1 LPRPLDCG
9 VIVGGCSRLQEASVD
24 NRAEISGETGSA
36 EIDRPV
42 PMAPSN
48 RVWGSDAIA
57 AAIRELD
64 IPYVALNPGSSY
76 RGLHD
81 SLVNY
86 LGNRHPRMLLCLH
99 EESAVALAHGW
110 AKVTG
115 KPMLAIVHANVG
127 LMHATMA
134 IFNAWCDRAPLIVL
148 GATGAL
154 DAVRRRPWIEWIHTA
169 RDQGALI
176 RNFSKWDDQPSSIG
190 AAQEA
195 ILRANLIAQTAP
207 KGPVY
212 LNFELA
218 LQEDAIDAA
227 PVRPD
232 LARFAPPPAVEPG
245 GALVRQA
252 AEMLARAERPVL
264 LAGRA
269 SRDPE
274 AWARRVALAEAVGA
288 RVMTDR
294 KSGAVFPTDHPLHA
308 AGPGSPEGGELLAA
322 ADVILS
328 LDWIDLA
335 GSLKTACRGGTPAGK
350 VIQVSVDQYVHNGW
364 SMDYQGLPPAD
375 LYLLA
380 EPDAALPALLAAVK
394 ELRPNSPALPAP
406 PARRRPPPLSALDT
420 AAIIEVPMLAA
431 ALKEVLGDAPTT
443 MIRLPLSWGDHMWEF
458 RHPLDFLG
466 TDGGGG
472 IGSGPGMAVGA
483 ALALRDAG
491 SGRLPVAIL
500 GDGDFL
506 MGVTA
511 LWTAVHNAVPLL
523 VVIANNRS
531 FFNDELHQER
541 VARDRGRPVENR
553 WIGQSIRGPD
563 IDLATMARAQGCV
576 GIGPVAD
583 PKQLVAALGEAVAAV
598 RAGRVCV
605 VDVRVAVGYDPAGAA
620 GIMRR
625 AP

>member
-1 LPRPLDCG
+1 MDIPT
-9 VIVGGCSRLQEASVD
+9 E
-24 NRAEISGETGSA
+24 NRAEATVT

-42 PMAPSN
+42 PSAPSN

-86 LGNRHPRMLLCLH
+86 LGNRRPRMLLCLH

-115 KPMLAIVHANVG
+115 RPMLAIVHANVG

-134 IFNAWCDRAPLIVL
+134 IFNAWCDRAPMIVL

-154 DAVRRRPWIEWIHTA
+154 DATRRRPWIEWIHTA

-176 RNFSKWDDQPSSIG
+176 RNFTKWDDQPSSIG

-195 ILRANLIAQTAP
+195 VLRANMIAQTAP
-207 KGPVY
+207 RGPVY
-212 LNFELA
+212 LNFDLA
-218 LQEDAIDAA
+218 LQEDEIDTV
-227 PVRPD
+227 PQMPD
-232 LARFAPPPAVEPG
+232 IARFAPPAAPEPG
-245 GALVRQA
+245 GALIRRA
-252 AEMLARAERPVL
+252 AALLARAERPVML
-264 LAGRA
+264 MGRG
-269 SRDPE
+269 SRQPE

-308 AGPGSPEGGELLAA
+308 PGSQAAELLAG

-335 GSLKTACRGGTPAGK
+335 GTLKTHFGGRAPAGK
-350 VIQVSVDQYVHNGW
+350 VIQISVDQYVHNGW

-375 LYLLA
+375 VYVLA
-380 EPDAALPALLAAVK
+380 DPDAALPPLLAAIR
-394 ELRPNSPALPAP
+394 ELRPNPPPLPAP
-406 PARRRPPPLSALDT
+406 GARRAPPPLSELD
-420 AAIIEVPMLAA
+420 AASIIEVPMLAT
-431 ALKEVLGDAPTT
+431 ALKEALGDAPAT
-443 MIRLPLSWGDHMWEF
+443 MIRLPLSWGDHLWDF
-458 RHPLDFLG
+458 RDPLDFLG

-483 ALALRDAG
+483 ALALRDSG

-506 MGVTA
+506 MGATA
-511 LWTAVHNAVPLL
+511 LWTAVHNHIPLL

-541 VARDRGRPVENR
+541 VARDRGRPAENR
-553 WIGQSIRGPD
+553 WIGQSIRDPE
-563 IDLATMARAQGCV
+563 IDLATLARGQGCL
-576 GIGPVAD
+576 GIGPVED
-583 PKQLVAALGEAVAAV
+583 PKKLVAAIAEAVAQV
-598 RAGRVCV
+598 RAGKVCV
-605 VDVRVAVGYDPAGAA
+605 VDVRVAVGYDPSSAA
-620 GIMRR
+620 GVMRR
-625 AP
+625 

>member
-1 LPRPLDCG
+1 MVETP
-9 VIVGGCSRLQEASVD
+9 SRNPAATA
-24 NRAEISGETGSA
+24 AETVNT
-36 EIDRPV
+36 IDRPV
-42 PMAPSN
+42 PSAPSN

-57 AAIRELD
+57 AALRELD

-81 SLVNY
+81 SLVNH
-86 LGNRHPRMLLCLH
+86 LGNSRPRMLLCLH

-115 KPMLAIVHANVG
+115 RPMLAIVHANVG

-134 IFNAWCDRAPLIVL
+134 IFNAWCDRAPVIVL

-154 DAVRRRPWIEWIHTA
+154 DATRRRPWIEWIHTA

-176 RNFSKWDDQPSSIG
+176 RNFTKWDDQPSSIG

-195 ILRANLIAQTAP
+195 VLRANMIAQTAP
-207 KGPVY
+207 RGPVY
-212 LNFELA
+212 LNFDLA
-218 LQEDAIDAA
+218 LQEDEIDTV
-227 PVRPD
+227 PPTPD
-232 LARFAPPPAVEPG
+232 IARFAPPASPEPG
-245 GALVRQA
+245 GALIRQA
-252 AEMLARAERPVL
+252 AELLARAERPVIL
-264 LAGRA
+264 MGRG

-274 AWARRVALAEAVGA
+274 AWRRRVALAEAIGA

-294 KSGAVFPTDHPLHA
+294 KTGAVFPTDHPLYT
-308 AGPGSPEGGELLAA
+308 PGAEGAELLPT

-328 LDWIDLA
+328 LDWVDLA
-335 GSLKTACRGGTPAGK
+335 GTLKTACQGRPPAAK
-350 VIQVSVDQYVHNGW
+350 IIQVSPDQYVHNGW
-364 SMDYQGLPPAD
+364 SMDYQGLPPTD

-380 EPDAALPALLAAVK
+380 EPDAAVPPLLAAIR
-394 ELRPNSPALPAP
+394 ELRPTSPPLPASRPRRAP
-406 PARRRPPPLSALDT
+406 PALSALDT
-420 AAIIEVPMLAA
+420 AEIIEVPLLAT
-431 ALKEVLGDAPTT
+431 ALREALGDASAT
-443 MIRLPLSWGDHMWEF
+443 MIRLPLSWGDHMWDF
-458 RHPLDFLG
+458 RDPLDFLG

-483 ALALRDAG
+483 ALALRDGG
-491 SGRLPVAIL
+491 SDRLPIAVL

-511 LWTAVHNAVPLL
+511 LWTAVHNSVPLL

-553 WIGQSIRGPD
+553 WIGQSIRDPD
-563 IDLATMARAQGCV
+563 IDLATLARGQGCI
-576 GIGPVAD
+576 GIGPVED
-583 PKQLVAALGEAVAAV
+583 PKKLVAALTEAIAAI
-598 RAGRVCV
+598 RGRKVCV

-625 AP
+625 

>member
-1 LPRPLDCG
+1 
-9 VIVGGCSRLQEASVD
+9 VD
-24 NRAEISGETGSA
+24 IPSENRAAPGN

-42 PMAPSN
+42 PSAPSN

-86 LGNRHPRMLLCLH
+86 LGNRRPRMLLCLH

-115 KPMLAIVHANVG
+115 RPMLAIVHANVG

-134 IFNAWCDRAPLIVL
+134 IFNAWCDRAPMIVL

-154 DAVRRRPWIEWIHTA
+154 DATRRRPWIEWIHTA

-176 RNFSKWDDQPSSIG
+176 RNFTKWDDQPSSIG

-195 ILRANLIAQTAP
+195 VLRANMIAQTAP
-207 KGPVY
+207 RGPVY
-212 LNFELA
+212 LNFDLA
-218 LQEDAIDAA
+218 LQEDEIETA
-227 PVRPD
+227 PAMPD
-232 LARFAPPPAVEPG
+232 ITRFVPPTAPEPG
-245 GALVRQA
+245 GALVRRA
-252 AEMLARAERPVL
+252 AELLARAERPVML
-264 LAGRA
+264 MGRG

-294 KSGAVFPTDHPLHA
+294 KSGAVFPTDHPLHRA
-308 AGPGSPEGGELLAA
+308 ASEAPELLAG

-335 GSLKTACRGGTPAGK
+335 GTLKTHCRGRPPAGK
-350 VIQVSVDQYVHNGW
+350 VIQISVDQFVHNGW

-375 LYLLA
+375 VYLLA
-380 EPDAALPALLAAVK
+380 EPDAAVPPLLAAVR
-394 ELRPNSPALPAP
+394 ELRQNPPSLPAHGD
-406 PARRRPPPLSALDT
+406 RGGPPPLSALDG
-420 AAIIEVPMLAA
+420 AAIIEVPMLAT
-431 ALKEVLGDAPTT
+431 ALKGVLGDSPAT
-443 MIRLPLSWGDHMWEF
+443 MIRLPLSWGEGMWDF

-472 IGSGPGMAVGA
+472 VGSGPGMAVGA
-483 ALALRDAG
+483 ALALRDGG

-511 LWTAVHNAVPLL
+511 LWTAVHNHIPLL

-553 WIGQSIRGPD
+553 WIGQSIRGPE
-563 IDLATMARAQGCV
+563 IDLATLARGQGCV
-576 GIGPVAD
+576 GIGPVED
-583 PKQLVAALGEAVAAV
+583 PKRLVAAIGEGVAAV
-598 RAGRVCV
+598 RKGQVCV
-605 VDVRVAVGYDPAGAA
+605 VDVRVAVGYDPSGAA
-620 GIMRR
+620 GILRR
-625 AP
+625 

>member
-1 LPRPLDCG
+1 MDIP
-9 VIVGGCSRLQEASVD
+9 SAT
-24 NRAEISGETGSA
+24 RAEGN

-42 PMAPSN
+42 PSAPSN

-86 LGNRHPRMLLCLH
+86 LGNSRPRMLLCLH

-115 KPMLAIVHANVG
+115 RPMLAIVHANVG

-134 IFNAWCDRAPLIVL
+134 IFNAWCDRAPVIIL

-154 DAVRRRPWIEWIHTA
+154 DATRRRPWIEWIHTA
-169 RDQGALI
+169 RDLGALI
-176 RNFSKWDDQPSSIG
+176 RNFTKWDDQPSSIG

-195 ILRANLIAQTAP
+195 VLRANLIAQTAP
-207 KGPVY
+207 RGPVY
-212 LNFELA
+212 LNFDLA
-218 LQEDAIDAA
+218 LQEDEVEAV
-227 PVRPD
+227 PSMPD
-232 LARFAPPPAVEPG
+232 IVRFAPPASPEPG
-245 GALVRQA
+245 GTLVRHA
-252 AEMLARAERPVL
+252 AELLARAERPVIM
-264 LAGRA
+264 AGRG

-274 AWARRVALAEAVGA
+274 AWSRRVALAEAIGA

-308 AGPGSPEGGELLAA
+308 AGPEGMELLTG

-335 GSLKTACRGGTPAGK
+335 GTLKTACRGRAPTGE
-350 VIQVSVDQYVHNGW
+350 VIQISVDQYVHNGW

-375 LYLLA
+375 VYLLA
-380 EPDAALPALLAAVK
+380 EPDAAVPSLLAAVR
-394 ELRPNSPALPAP
+394 ELRPSPPLLPAP
-406 PARRRPPPLSALDT
+406 RARRSPPSVSALET
-420 AAIIEVPMLAA
+420 AQIVEVPMVAT
-431 ALKEVLGDAPTT
+431 ALKEALGDAPAT
-443 MIRLPLSWGDHMWEF
+443 MIRLPLSWGEHMWDF

-483 ALALRDAG
+483 ALALRDTG

-506 MGVTA
+506 MGITA
-511 LWTAVHNAVPLL
+511 LWTAVHNHIPLL

-541 VARDRGRPVENR
+541 VARERGRPVENR
-553 WIGQSIRGPD
+553 WIGQSIREPD
-563 IDLATMARAQGCV
+563 IDLATLASGQGCV
-576 GIGPVAD
+576 GIGPVED
-583 PKQLVAALGEAVAAV
+583 PKKLVAAITEAVAAV
-598 RAGRVCV
+598 RAGKVCV
-605 VDVRVAVGYDPAGAA
+605 VDVRVAVGYDPSGAA
-620 GIMRR
+620 GILQRS
-625 AP
+625 A

>member
-1 LPRPLDCG
+1 
-9 VIVGGCSRLQEASVD
+9 VD
-24 NRAEISGETGSA
+24 IAEKPSAAET
-36 EIDRPV
+36 EIDRPAS
-42 PMAPSN
+42 MTPSN

-86 LGNRHPRMLLCLH
+86 LGNRRPRMLLCLH

-134 IFNAWCDRAPLIVL
+134 IFNAWCDRAPVIVL

-154 DAVRRRPWIEWIHTA
+154 DAARRRPWIEWIHTA

-176 RNFSKWDDQPSSIG
+176 RNFIKWDDQPSSIG
-190 AAQEA
+190 ATQEA

-207 KGPVY
+207 RGPVY
-212 LNFELA
+212 LNFDLA
-218 LQEDAIDAA
+218 LQEDEIETG
-227 PVRPD
+227 PEMPD
-232 LARFAPPPAVEPG
+232 IRRFAPPPASVPG
-245 GALVRQA
+245 AALIGKA
-252 AEMLARAERPVL
+252 ADLLAKAERPVML
-264 LAGRA
+264 MGRA

-274 AWARRVALAEAVGA
+274 DWAKRVALAEAVGA
-288 RVMTDR
+288 SVMTDR

-308 AGPGSPEGGELLAA
+308 PGPASPEGSELLAA

-335 GSLKTACRGGTPAGK
+335 GTLKVACRGRLPTGK
-350 VIQVSVDQYVHNGW
+350 VIQISVDQYVHNGW
-364 SMDYQGLPPAD
+364 SMDYQGLPPSD

-380 EPDAALPALLAAVK
+380 EPDAAVPPLLAAVRN
-394 ELRPNSPALPAP
+394 LRPNPPP
-406 PARRRPPPLSALDT
+406 IPARRSRRAPPPLSALD
-420 AAIIEVPMLAA
+420 AATIIEVPMAATALRA
-431 ALKEVLGDAPTT
+431 ALGDTPVS
-443 MIRLPLSWGDHMWEF
+443 MIRLPLSWAEHLWDF

-483 ALALRDAG
+483 ALALRDTD

-553 WIGQSIRGPD
+553 WIGQSIRDPE
-563 IDLATMARAQGCV
+563 IDLATLARGQGCI
-576 GIGPVAD
+576 GIGPVEN
-583 PKQLVAALGEAVAAV
+583 PKQLVLAFTEAAAAV
-598 RAGRVCV
+598 NAGKVCV
-605 VDVRVAVGYDPAGAA
+605 VDVRVAAGYDPAGEA

>member
-1 LPRPLDCG
+1 VAIPSEQPAAAAR
-9 VIVGGCSRLQEASVD
+9 
-24 NRAEISGETGSA
+24 GSD
-36 EIDRPV
+36 IDRPA
-42 PMAPSN
+42 PSAPSN

-81 SLVNY
+81 SLVNH
-86 LGNRHPRMLLCLH
+86 LGNSRPRMLLCLH

-115 KPMLAIVHANVG
+115 RPMLAIVHANVG

-134 IFNAWCDRAPLIVL
+134 IFNAWCDRAPVIVL

-154 DAVRRRPWIEWIHTA
+154 DATRRRPWIEWIHTA

-176 RNFSKWDDQPSSIG
+176 RNFTKWDDQPSSIG

-195 ILRANLIAQTAP
+195 VLRANLIAQTAP
-207 KGPVY
+207 RGPVY
-212 LNFELA
+212 LNFDLA
-218 LQEDAIDAA
+218 LQEDEIDTVPAM
-227 PVRPD
+227 PD
-232 LARFAPPPAVEPG
+232 IARFAPPASPEPG
-245 GALVRQA
+245 GALIRQA
-252 AEMLARAERPVL
+252 AELLARAERPVIL
-264 LAGRA
+264 MGRG

-274 AWARRVALAEAVGA
+274 AWERRVALAEAIGA
-288 RVMTDR
+288 RVLTDR
-294 KSGAVFPTDHPLHA
+294 KTGAVFPTDHPLYA
-308 AGPGSPEGGELLAA
+308 AGGEGAELLAG
-322 ADVILS
+322 ADLILS
-328 LDWIDLA
+328 LDWVDLA
-335 GSLKTACRGGTPAGK
+335 GTLKTACRGRPPAAK
-350 VIQVSVDQYVHNGW
+350 VIQISVDQYVHNGW

-380 EPDAALPALLAAVK
+380 EPDAAVPPLLAAVK
-394 ELRPNSPALPAP
+394 ELRPSRPALPQLGP
-406 PARRRPPPLSALDT
+406 RRAPPPLSALD
-420 AAIIEVPMLAA
+420 AAGIIEVPMLAT
-431 ALKEVLGDAPTT
+431 ALRKAVGEAPVS
-443 MIRLPLSWGDHMWEF
+443 MIRLPLSWGEHMWDF

-483 ALALRDAG
+483 ALALRDGG

-511 LWTAVHNAVPLL
+511 LWTAVHNAIPLL

-541 VARDRGRPVENR
+541 VARERGRPVENR
-553 WIGQSIRGPD
+553 WIGQSIRDPD
-563 IDLATMARAQGCV
+563 IDLATMARGQGCV
-576 GIGPVAD
+576 GIGPVED
-583 PKQLVAALGEAVAAV
+583 PKQLVAALTEAVAAV

-605 VDVRVAVGYDPAGAA
+605 VDVRVAVGYDPGGAA
-620 GIMRR
+620 GIMQR
-625 AP
+625 

>member
-1 LPRPLDCG
+1 VAIPSEQPAAAAR
-9 VIVGGCSRLQEASVD
+9 
-24 NRAEISGETGSA
+24 GSD
-36 EIDRPV
+36 IDRPA
-42 PMAPSN
+42 PSAPSN

-81 SLVNY
+81 SLVNH
-86 LGNRHPRMLLCLH
+86 LGNSRPRMLLCLH

-115 KPMLAIVHANVG
+115 RPMLAIVHANVG

-134 IFNAWCDRAPLIVL
+134 IFNAWCDRAPVIVL

-154 DAVRRRPWIEWIHTA
+154 DATRRRPWIEWIHTA

-176 RNFSKWDDQPSSIG
+176 RNFTKWDDQPSSIG

-195 ILRANLIAQTAP
+195 VLRANLIAQTAP
-207 KGPVY
+207 RGPVY
-212 LNFELA
+212 LNFDLA
-218 LQEDAIDAA
+218 LQEDEIDTVPAM
-227 PVRPD
+227 PEI
-232 LARFAPPPAVEPG
+232 ARFAPPASPEPG
-245 GALVRQA
+245 GALIRQA
-252 AEMLARAERPVL
+252 AELLARAERPVIL
-264 LAGRA
+264 MGRG

-274 AWARRVALAEAVGA
+274 AWERRVALAEAIGA
-288 RVMTDR
+288 RVLTDR
-294 KSGAVFPTDHPLHA
+294 KTGAVFPTDHPLYA
-308 AGPGSPEGGELLAA
+308 AGAEGAELLAG
-322 ADVILS
+322 ADLILS
-328 LDWIDLA
+328 LDWVDLA
-335 GSLKTACRGGTPAGK
+335 GTLKTACRGRPPAAK
-350 VIQVSVDQYVHNGW
+350 VIQISVDQYVHNGW

-380 EPDAALPALLAAVK
+380 EPDAAVPPLLAAVK
-394 ELRPNSPALPAP
+394 ELRPSRPALPQLGP
-406 PARRRPPPLSALDT
+406 RRAPPPLSALD
-420 AAIIEVPMLAA
+420 AAGIIEVPMLAT
-431 ALKEVLGDAPTT
+431 ALRKAVGEAPVS
-443 MIRLPLSWGDHMWEF
+443 MIRLPLSWGEHMWDF

-483 ALALRDAG
+483 ALALRDGG

-511 LWTAVHNAVPLL
+511 LWTAVHNAIPLL

-553 WIGQSIRGPD
+553 WIGQSIRDPD
-563 IDLATMARAQGCV
+563 IDLATLARGQGCI
-576 GIGPVAD
+576 GIGPVED
-583 PKQLVAALGEAVAAV
+583 PRKLVAAIAEGVATV
-598 RAGRVCV
+598 RAGEVCV
-605 VDVRVAVGYDPAGAA
+605 VDVRVAVGYDPGGAA
-620 GIMRR
+620 GIMQR

>member
-1 LPRPLDCG
+1 MDIPSERPVAVAG
-9 VIVGGCSRLQEASVD
+9 
-24 NRAEISGETGSA
+24 N

-42 PMAPSN
+42 PSAPSN
-48 RVWGSDAIA
+48 RVFGSDAIA

-86 LGNRHPRMLLCLH
+86 LGNSRPRMLLCLH

-115 KPMLAIVHANVG
+115 RPMLVIVHANVG

-134 IFNAWCDRAPLIVL
+134 IFNAWCDREPVIVL

-154 DAVRRRPWIEWIHTA
+154 DATRRRPWIEWIHTA

-195 ILRANLIAQTAP
+195 VLRANMIAQTAP
-207 KGPVY
+207 RGPVY
-212 LNFELA
+212 LNFDLA
-218 LQEDAIDAA
+218 LQEDEIEVV
-227 PVRPD
+227 PPMPD
-232 LARFAPPPAVEPG
+232 IARFAPPASPEPG
-245 GALVRQA
+245 GALIRQA
-252 AEMLARAERPVL
+252 AELLARAERPVIL
-264 LAGRA
+264 MGRA

-274 AWARRVALAEAVGA
+274 AWRRRVALAEAIGA

-294 KSGAVFPTDHPLHA
+294 KTGAAFPTDHPLHA
-308 AGPGSPEGGELLAA
+308 AGPAGSLSPAGAELVAA

-335 GSLKTACRGGTPAGK
+335 GTLKAACHGQPPAGK
-350 VIQVSVDQYVHNGW
+350 VIQVSPDQYVHNGW
-364 SMDYQGLPPAD
+364 SMDYQGLPPTD
-375 LYLLA
+375 VYLLT
-380 EPDAALPALLAAVK
+380 EPDAAVPALLAAIK
-394 ELRPNSPALPAP
+394 ELRPSAPALPAP
-406 PARRRPPPLSALDT
+406 RAPRSPPPLSALET
-420 AAIIEVPMLAA
+420 ASIIEVPLLAA
-431 ALKEVLGDAPTT
+431 ALKEALADAPAT
-443 MIRLPLSWGDHMWEF
+443 MIRLPLSWGEHLWDF

-466 TDGGGG
+466 ADGGGG

-483 ALALRDAG
+483 ALALRDG
-491 SGRLPVAIL
+491 ERLPVAVL

-511 LWTAVHNAVPLL
+511 LWTAVRNAIPLL

-553 WIGQSIRGPD
+553 WIGQSIRDPD
-563 IDLATMARAQGCV
+563 IDLATLARGQGCV
-576 GIGPVAD
+576 GIGPVED
-583 PKQLVAALGEAVAAV
+583 PKQLVAAMTEAVAAV
-598 RAGRVCV
+598 RAGKVCV
-605 VDVRVAVGYDPAGAA
+605 VDVRVAVGYDPGGAA
-620 GIMRR
+620 GIMQRT
-625 AP
+625 P

>member
-1 LPRPLDCG
+1 MDIASEKPAEAA
-9 VIVGGCSRLQEASVD
+9 GG
-24 NRAEISGETGSA
+24 
-36 EIDRPV
+36 EIDRPL
-42 PMAPSN
+42 PSAPSN
-48 RVWGSDAIA
+48 RVLGSDAIA

-81 SLVNY
+81 SLVNH
-86 LGNRHPRMLLCLH
+86 LGNRRPRMLLCLH

-115 KPMLAIVHANVG
+115 RPMLAIVHANVG

-176 RNFSKWDDQPSSIG
+176 RNFTKWDDQPSSIG

-195 ILRANLIAQTAP
+195 VLRANMIAQTVP

-212 LNFELA
+212 LNFDLA
-218 LQEDAIDAA
+218 LQEDEVDAVPA
-227 PVRPD
+227 MPD
-232 LARFAPPPAVEPG
+232 IARFAPPVAPEPG
-245 GALVRQA
+245 GALIRQA
-252 AEMLARAERPVL
+252 AELLARAERPVIL
-264 LAGRA
+264 IGRG
-269 SRDPE
+269 SHDPE

-294 KSGAVFPTDHPLHA
+294 KSGAVFPTGHA
-308 AGPGSPEGGELLAA
+308 LYAPGPASPEGSEIVAG

-335 GSLKTACRGGTPAGK
+335 GTLKLACHGQLPAGK
-350 VIQVSVDQYVHNGW
+350 VIQISPDQYVHNGW
-364 SMDYQGLPPAD
+364 SMDYQGLPPTD
-375 LYLLA
+375 VYLLA
-380 EPDAALPALLAAVK
+380 DPDAALPPLLAAVR
-394 ELRPNSPALPAP
+394 ELRPN
-406 PARRRPPPLSALDT
+406 PPPLAAPAARRARPPLAALDSAQT
-420 AAIIEVPMLAA
+420 IEVPHLAT
-431 ALKEVLGDAPTT
+431 ALAEALGDAPAT
-443 MIRLPLSWGDHMWEF
+443 MIRLPLSWGDHLWEF

-472 IGSGPGMAVGA
+472 VGSGPGMAVGA
-483 ALALRDAG
+483 ALALRDG
-491 SGRLPVAIL
+491 ERLPVAVL

-511 LWTAVHNAVPLL
+511 LWTAVRNSIPLL
-523 VVIANNRS
+523 IVLANNRS

-541 VARDRGRPVENR
+541 VARERGRPIENR
-553 WIGQSIRGPD
+553 WIGQSIRDPD
-563 IDLATMARAQGCV
+563 LDLAAMARAQGAH
-576 GIGPVAD
+576 GIGPVED
-583 PKQLVAALGEAVAAV
+583 PKRLVAAIAEAVAAV
-598 RAGRVCV
+598 RAGKVCV

-625 AP
+625 APG